1 MRRGTTPTHT
11 ITTDLDLTEAAV
23 IFLTYKQCKHV
34 VCEFERDRL
43 TVESDQIQVTLT
55 QAETLAFDDR
65 KDVDIQIR
73 ARFPDGSAVA
83 SNIMT
88 ITVTEILKDG
98 VI

>member
-11 ITTDLDLTEAAV
+11 ITTDADLTGAAV
-23 IFLTYKQCKHV
+23 IFLTYQQKGKTIL
-34 VCEFERDRL
+34 ELEDDRM
-43 TVESDQIQVTLT
+43 TVTDKDIAVTLT
-55 QAETLAFDDR
+55 QEETLSFDE
-65 KDVDIQIR
+65 KHDVDIQIR

-88 ITVTEILKDG
+88 TTAAEILKDG

>member
-11 ITTDLDLTEAAV
+11 ITTDIDLTGADVIYLTYQQGCRNVLDLDAS
-23 IFLTYKQCKHV
+23 
-34 VCEFERDRL
+34 RL
-43 TVESDQIQVTLT
+43 TVTEEQIEVTLT
-55 QAETLAFDDR
+55 QAETLAFDR
-65 KDVDIQIR
+65 RRDVSIQIR

-88 ITVTEILKDG
+88 TTAEEILKDG